1 MARTKLA
8 KSVLDAALSEFRRQ
22 LEYKAVWR
30 RKHLATIDRFFPS
43 SKLCGACGAVNDAL
57 TLADRA
63 WTCGCG
69 MTHDR
74 DLNAA
79 RNIRIEG
86 LKLLVA
92 AGHAETLNACG
103 AQVRPAEFSRHSA
116 VKQES
121 HVL

>member
-8 KSVLDAALSEFRRQ
+8 KSVNDAALGEFRRQ
-22 LEYKAVWR
+22 LEYKGVWHS
-30 RKHLATIDRFFPS
+30 KHLATIDRFFPS
-43 SKLCGACGAVNDAL
+43 SRLCGECGAVNDVL

-63 WTCGCG
+63 WACGCG
-69 MTHDR
+69 IHDR

-79 RNIRIEG
+79 RNIRTEG
-86 LKLLVA
+86 LKRLVA
-92 AGHAETLNACG
+92 AEHAETLNACG
-103 AQVRPAEFSRHSA
+103 AQVRPAVTSRHSA